1 MGADEGFCGRQGQC
15 RSLGQQSQ
23 WRKWGTYRA
32 SSYVHTASVSL
43 WTKGLLSSFHPC
55 GIPHWNSSWLPWLPG
70 YLKMIAWNGIT
81 QNLCLWPPYI
91 YLLRTMR
98 SHTLQSDWLAKHSPS
113 NGGFGVL
120 DITMNHCAHQ
130 HWLVGAE
137 AGHDTTFSP
146 LTPLCVWFW
155 GVVIQGHGV
164 SSHDPQTFLQCP
176 LFFDVYVPLN
186 TPASFIPVWTSTKHL
201 SLQIS
206 SSESSSHF
214 IFWQPSS

>member
-1 MGADEGFCGRQGQC
+1 M
-15 RSLGQQSQ
+15 
-23 WRKWGTYRA
+23 
-32 SSYVHTASVSL
+32 SL

-55 GIPHWNSSWLPWLPG
+55 RIPHWNSSWLSWLPG

-98 SHTLQSDWLAKHSPS
+98 SHTLQSDWLATHSPS

-120 DITMNHCAHQ
+120 NITMNQCAHQ

-146 LTPLCVWFW
+146 LTPLFVWFW
-155 GVVIQGHGV
+155 GAVIQGNGV
-164 SSHDPQTFLQCP
+164 FSWPSDFPSVPFILWCICPHQHSCLLHPCMNLYQTLFTPNLFLR
-176 LFFDVYVPLN
+176 V
-186 TPASFIPVWTSTKHL
+186 I
-201 SLQIS
+201 
-206 SSESSSHF
+206 
-214 IFWQPSS
+214 